1 MGELRERKKLETRRR
16 ISDVATA
23 LFFERGFDAVTVDEI
38 AAAAG
43 VSKVTVFNY
52 FTRKEDLHVDREE
65 EVKALLREAIATRPK
80 GESPVDALRRLADR
94 LVAEQSPYACVSSL
108 TVGWWRV
115 VAASPSLQARLREL
129 GDTVT
134 ESLAFELSASK
145 PDGRARLVA
154 GMVVLTWRT
163 AYSEAIRVFEG
174 GGSAKKVSATF
185 IQLIDRGFAAVRVLA
200 ARAQPDEQAQPGER
214 RSRKGRRGPRKR
226 SVDARCEEPREPQAS
241 SIGRLR
247 MRCPV
252 RRNSALHTAGAIGG
266 VAGSPMPV
274 IGAPE
279 SMMATS
285 ISGASFMRKTR

>member
-65 EVKALLREAIATRPK
+65 DVKALLREAIATRAK
-80 GESPVDALRRLADR
+80 GDSPVDALRRLADR

-129 GDTVT
+129 GDAVT

-145 PDGRARLVA
+145 PDGPARLVA

-163 AYSEAIRVFEG
+163 AYSEAIRVFDG
-174 GGSAKKVSATF
+174 GGSAKKVSTTF

-200 ARAQPDEQAQPGER
+200 AQPGE
-214 RSRKGRRGPRKR
+214 KAQPKAQ
-226 SVDARCEEPREPQAS
+226 ARPEEA
-241 SIGRLR
+241 
-247 MRCPV
+247 V
-252 RRNSALHTAGAIGG
+252 RRRAARQA
-266 VAGSPMPV
+266 
-274 IGAPE
+274 
-279 SMMATS
+279 
-285 ISGASFMRKTR
+285 R